1 MNDDIGTDDLRI
13 VNFYEPYRCDRE
25 TRDGGVAIYVKENIS
40 CKRRPDLEINNLEC
54 VWVEIKTYGHIFL
67 VAGIYRPP
75 DANQNYCTLISESV
89 DRAKNTNISD
99 IIIVGDLNN
108 DLLKPSKCKHLREL
122 IANYELSQLIKE
134 PTHFT
139 EISSSLIDVIM
150 TSNLNS
156 IIASEVCD
164 PFIQNRIRYHCPV
177 AVILSFPKYKSQN
190 YKRQIWNMTQ
200 QIIVNIV
207 KF

>member
-1 MNDDIGTDDLRI
+1 M
-13 VNFYEPYRCDRE
+13 
-25 TRDGGVAIYVKENIS
+25 
-40 CKRRPDLEINNLEC
+40 
-54 VWVEIKTYGHIFL
+54 
-67 VAGIYRPP
+67 
-75 DANQNYCTLISESV
+75 

-139 EISSSLIDVIM
+139 EISLIDVIM

-156 IIASEVCD
+156 IIASEICD
-164 PFIQNRIRYHCPV
+164 PFIPNRIRYHCPV

-190 YKRQIWNMTQ
+190 YKRQIWKYDAADYSKYRQILIESDLLGTVTNMHEDINTITQ
-200 QIIVNIV
+200 QINSIILSAAEQSIPNKIVTIRPPDQPWMHNEIRKKV
-207 KF
+207 QVGKDQEKAQSEKDSHSKNQDGKKTN